1 MEPRNKILKPG
12 TDSRLFS
19 QLDNFPIRIDDTPC
33 SLIYEDLR
41 RIFGDYRPSTADA
54 AGDIQEYE
62 GMKYRTF
69 KKVKLERGMD
79 IKNIF
84 DSFDWKLYYRLT
96 ETYMIK
102 YFRAKYPNFGF
113 FSFNEV
119 FIADTTNMSKFNG
132 RKHTIFFVSTPN
144 MPHRILVRYN
154 KNDKKFYIYDPIGD
168 RKSDW
173 PKNWPEN
180 YNVWLRKSYDRVVE
194 ILNKLLHEPG
204 IDKFQYPLDDRVG
217 IQVFEIRESEKIM
230 KRVKNF
236 LCGSTSAPGYC
247 YFFSALMIELICENP
262 DLSLGTIEDN
272 LIEMH
277 KQQLIDITV
286 MIREY
291 FMYVLLMTYKIAYFA
306 VSVGAGHLYPID
318 FYSTFVVKC
327 IFWPDRCKNA
337 VVNVYYRDPLKWAI
351 DNGIENVK
359 LQRVGVIQHVF
370 VISVPGTEKLYIVP
384 VRKLSALVNMISD
397 QNRNGEL
404 DSKKYIR
411 YTFHESTFANYLE
424 RAEGGEVLYF

>member
-1 MEPRNKILKPG
+1 MEPRNE
-12 TDSRLFS
+12 
-19 QLDNFPIRIDDTPC
+19 PIVDQPC
-33 SLIYEDLR
+33 WLIYEDLR
-41 RIFGDYRPSTADA
+41 KIFGDYRPSTADA
-54 AGDIQEYE
+54 AGDTQEYE

-79 IKNIF
+79 IKSIF
-84 DSFDWKLYYRLT
+84 DSREWKPYNNI
-96 ETYMIK
+96 TYDYMVK

-113 FSFNEV
+113 FTLV
-119 FIADTTNMSKFNG
+119 DDIADTTDMSKFNG
-132 RKHTIFFVSTPN
+132 KKHTIFIVTTSY

-154 KNDKKFYIYDPIGD
+154 KNDKKFYVYDPNGNID
-168 RKSDW
+168 ADEEYSKDIEKSI
-173 PKNWPEN
+173 N
-180 YNVWLRKSYDRVVE
+180 NVFE
-194 ILNKLLHEPG
+194 ILNKLLREPG
-204 IDKFQYPLDDRVG
+204 IDKFQHQPKNRMG
-217 IQVFEIRESEKIM
+217 IQAFELRENEKLM
-230 KRVKNF
+230 KRIKTF
-236 LCGSTSAPGYC
+236 LCGSTSASGYC
-247 YFFSALMIELICENP
+247 QFFCHLMTELICENP
-262 DLSLGTIEDN
+262 DLSLETIEDN